1 MQSCGRWLERSK
13 KELVEAALGRLV
25 FGQDEAGTDMPNSA
39 QKFGQ
44 INRKSHRKIFS
55 FPSPSVKHNNAS
67 PDVHGSN
74 RPDVVGTQDRAAATI
89 LHCVVYCLDTGI
101 PASSLRY

>member
-13 KELVEAALGRLV
+13 KRLVEAALGRLV

-44 INRKSHRKIFS
+44 IKSQKSQKNILFS
-55 FPSPSVKHNNAS
+55 VSPV
-67 PDVHGSN
+67 
-74 RPDVVGTQDRAAATI
+74 
-89 LHCVVYCLDTGI
+89 
-101 PASSLRY
+101 

>member
-25 FGQDEAGTDMPNSA
+25 FGLDEAGTDMPNSA

-55 FPSPSVKHNNAS
+55 FASPRVKHNLLY
-67 PDVHGSN
+67 
-74 RPDVVGTQDRAAATI
+74 VVQ
-89 LHCVVYCLDTGI
+89 
-101 PASSLRY
+101 

>member
-1 MQSCGRWLERSK
+1 LRAWFKINESQRNCFNSYEDDFAIKIAPQAICRVLEAEPASMQSCGRWLERSK

-44 INRKSHRKIFS
+44 INRKSHTKIFS
-55 FPSPSVKHNNAS
+55 FPSPQCK
-67 PDVHGSN
+67 
-74 RPDVVGTQDRAAATI
+74 T
-89 LHCVVYCLDTGI
+89 
-101 PASSLRY
+101 